1 MRPYARQANVD
12 LRLEIAEGA
21 SALVIKGDR
30 SRLSQIFCNILHNA
44 IKFSPA
50 GGYVKVSCDAR
61 DSAAIVRFADQG
73 EGIPAEFLPHVL
85 SAFDRQM
92 VHALA
97 LTEDLVWGSHWLRAS
112 SKPTADN

>member
-12 LRLEIAEGA
+12 LRLEIAEERLPWSSKA
-21 SALVIKGDR
+21 IAAVSVR
-30 SRLSQIFCNILHNA
+30 SSVNILHNA

-73 EGIPAEFLPHVL
+73 KDTAEFYLM
-85 SAFDRQM
+85 S
-92 VHALA
+92 
-97 LTEDLVWGSHWLRAS
+97 
-112 SKPTADN
+112 